1 MARSD
6 STASRSSQMP
16 VPVCAQVATSDCEK
30 PDSSVPA
37 AMALTLATE
46 PLAESA
52 VAISPGTPHEPP
64 SSQGREPGGLEI
76 AFAMRPPIG

>member
-1 MARSD
+1 MARRD

-30 PDSSVPA
+30 PDSSVPP

-46 PLAESA
+46 PLALSA
-52 VAISPGTPHEPP
+52 VAISPGTPQAPP
-64 SSQGREPGGLEI
+64 SSQGREPGGAEMAL
-76 AFAMRPPIG
+76 AMSPPIG

>member
-1 MARSD
+1 MARRE

-30 PDSSVPA
+30 PDSMVPP

-46 PLAESA
+46 PLDESA
-52 VAISPGTPHEPP
+52 VATRPGTPHEPP
-64 SSQGREPGGLEI
+64 SSQGREPGGLEM
-76 AFAMRPPIG
+76 AFAKSPPIG